1 MTRTFPILGRLWAR
15 MGTKSD
21 PRPFNSSES
30 TFGEAEATMTSAN
43 GSGEQVIGGCCG
55 IGPGHIRALRENL
68 PKSVQPKEPQ

>member
-30 TFGEAEATMTSAN
+30 DFGEAEATMTSAD
-43 GSGEQVIGGCCG
+43 GSDAQIIAGCCG
-55 IGPGHIRALRENL
+55 FGPEHIRALRENL
-68 PKSVQPKEPQ
+68 PKSV